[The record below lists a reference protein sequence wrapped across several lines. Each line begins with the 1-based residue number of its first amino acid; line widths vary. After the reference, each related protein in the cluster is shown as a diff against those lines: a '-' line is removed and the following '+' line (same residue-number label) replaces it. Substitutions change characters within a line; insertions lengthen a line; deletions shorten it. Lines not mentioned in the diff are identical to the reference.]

1 VFIDSF
7 KIRCSSSPK
16 TFLFAI
22 NVHYD
27 NSINIALKSYF
38 YMLALSFLHYQQ
50 KCRHYS
56 QFPEDEMKL
65 RKLSDLL
72 LKTKMVKP

>member
-1 VFIDSF
+1 
-7 KIRCSSSPK
+7 
-16 TFLFAI
+16 
-22 NVHYD
+22 
-27 NSINIALKSYF
+27 
-38 YMLALSFLHYQQ
+38 MLALSFLHYQQ